1 MTYIGSLMDTLRTIK
16 DILLSMNSKDSTDVE
31 NKVNEIISLIKKLNV

>member
-1 MTYIGSLMDTLRTIK
+1 MTYIGSLMDTLRIVR
-16 DILLSMNSKDSTDVE
+16 DILLSINSKDPTDVE